1 MEHHHTVKEI
11 EELLNKLTRKELVM
25 VNRAVLKRV
34 KLMDDLERLKSNAA
48 FFPGDRVSWSDK
60 QGYLHTGRVIRI
72 NTKTISIEE
81 DGYPEGIWRVSA
93 KLLTKTGAEH
103 ENEVEFTEADD
114 VSIVDEEVEKDNG
127 VDKDNGIEEDARKS
141 GLFPDPKPGQGHQPV
156 PGQPKTGRN
165 APCPCGS
172 GRKYKNCC
180 WPSYG

>member
-1 MEHHHTVKEI
+1 MAHHHQIEEI
-11 EELLNKLTRKELVM
+11 EDLLNKLTREELVM

-34 KLMDDLERLKSNAA
+34 KLMDDLERIKSNAA

-81 DGYPEGIWRVSA
+81 DDNPEGIWRVSA
-93 KLLTKTGAEH
+93 NLLKKTGPEQ

-114 VSIVDEEVEKDNG
+114 VTIVDEKEEKDNG
-127 VDKDNGIEEDARKS
+127 VEELPQKSRIYPEARH
-141 GLFPDPKPGQGHQPV
+141 GFEPV
-156 PGQPKTGRN
+156 PGKRKIGRN

-172 GRKYKNCC
+172 GKKYKNCC
-180 WPSYG
+180 WPSSG

>member
-1 MEHHHTVKEI
+1 M
-11 EELLNKLTRKELVM
+11 LNKLTRKELVM

-34 KLMDDLERLKSNAA
+34 KLMDDLERIKSNAA

-72 NTKTISIEE
+72 NTKSISIEE
-81 DGYPEGIWRVSA
+81 DGDPEGIWRVSA
-93 KLLTKTGAEH
+93 KLLTKTGAEQ

-114 VSIVDEEVEKDNG
+114 VTIVDEEVEKDNG
-127 VDKDNGIEEDARKS
+127 IEEFARKS
-141 GLFPDPKPGQGHQPV
+141 GIFPNSKPGHGHQPV
-156 PGQPKTGRN
+156 PEQPKIGRN

-172 GRKYKNCC
+172 GRKYKHCC